1 MDKSDMQRQLEMR
14 HRDFEAVQKDYLETV
29 TRLKAF
35 QSEVDDL
42 RSLCMTLQEKICGH
56 RPDLHF
62 SNGGR
67 TSLIDQF
74 AQLERTYQQSVDT
87 TTWEINE
94 IKYRNMRRM
103 KLISSLLLMKKLT
116 NLANQRYFATLV
128 KIKT

>member
-56 RPDLHF
+56 RHDLHF

-74 AQLERTYQQSVDT
+74 AQL
-87 TTWEINE
+87 E

>member
-1 MDKSDMQRQLEMR
+1 
-14 HRDFEAVQKDYLETV
+14 
-29 TRLKAF
+29 
-35 QSEVDDL
+35 
-42 RSLCMTLQEKICGH
+42 
-56 RPDLHF
+56 LHF

-74 AQLERTYQQSVDT
+74 AQLERKYQQSVDT

-103 KLISSLLLMKKLT
+103 KLISSLLLFKKLT

>member
-1 MDKSDMQRQLEMR
+1 
-14 HRDFEAVQKDYLETV
+14 
-29 TRLKAF
+29 
-35 QSEVDDL
+35 
-42 RSLCMTLQEKICGH
+42 
-56 RPDLHF
+56 LHF

-74 AQLERTYQQSVDT
+74 AQLERKYQQSVDT

-116 NLANQRYFATLV
+116 NLANQRYFASLV

>member
-1 MDKSDMQRQLEMR
+1 
-14 HRDFEAVQKDYLETV
+14 
-29 TRLKAF
+29 
-35 QSEVDDL
+35 
-42 RSLCMTLQEKICGH
+42 
-56 RPDLHF
+56 LHF

-74 AQLERTYQQSVDT
+74 AQLERKYQQSVDT

-103 KLISSLLLMKKLT
+103 KLISSLLLIKKLT

>member
-1 MDKSDMQRQLEMR
+1 
-14 HRDFEAVQKDYLETV
+14 
-29 TRLKAF
+29 
-35 QSEVDDL
+35 
-42 RSLCMTLQEKICGH
+42 
-56 RPDLHF
+56 LHF

-74 AQLERTYQQSVDT
+74 AQLERKYQQSVDT
-87 TTWEINE
+87 ATWEINE

-103 KLISSLLLMKKLT
+103 KLISSLLLFKKLT